1 MSRKACIEKLPV
13 ANVQIYIDVVAG
25 IILRN
30 LSDSTQQVLIA
41 KRPVDKDQGGLW
53 EFPGGKVEHDELPL
67 NALKREL
74 NEELGIE
81 LQSAKLFKKV
91 SFNYPNKCV
100 NLSFYKV
107 LNFSQEPHSAENQ
120 EIRWIPISML
130 PEYQFP
136 EANLPIV
143 KALLSI

>member
-1 MSRKACIEKLPV
+1 MSRQTFIETLPV
-13 ANVQIYIDVVAG
+13 ANVPTSIDVVAG
-25 IILRN
+25 IIFRN
-30 LSDSTQQVLIA
+30 LPDKPQQVLIA
-41 KRPVDKDQGGLW
+41 KRPLDKDQGGLW
-53 EFPGGKVEHDELPL
+53 EFPGGKVEPDELSFK
-67 NALKREL
+67 ALKREL
-74 NEELGIE
+74 NEELGIDV
-81 LQSAKLFKKV
+81 QSAELFKKV
-91 SFNYPNKCV
+91 SFNYPNKLV

-107 LNFSQEPHSAENQ
+107 LKFSQEPHSAENQ

>member
-1 MSRKACIEKLPV
+1 V
-13 ANVQIYIDVVAG
+13 ADVPICIDVVAG
-25 IILRN
+25 IIFRSLPDN
-30 LSDSTQQVLIA
+30 TQQVLIA
-41 KRPVDKDQGGLW
+41 KRPIDKDQGGLW

-67 NALKREL
+67 KALKREL

-81 LQSAKLFKKV
+81 VQSATLFKKV

-130 PEYQFP
+130 PEFQFP
-136 EANLPIV
+136 EANRPIV